1 MKEIKYTI
9 HFGKK
14 PFRVNEW
21 LYNYFNKVKGKPR
34 LYSNLYNIV
43 TGLKRK
49 NENNNISFAS
59 NPLSS
64 YIFSGYYKSDDD
76 LLRYNPH

>member
-21 LYNYFNKVKGKPR
+21 LYNYFNKVKG
-34 LYSNLYNIV
+34 NLVYIV
-43 TGLKRK
+43 IYTIL
-49 NENNNISFAS
+49 
-59 NPLSS
+59 
-64 YIFSGYYKSDDD
+64 
-76 LLRYNPH
+76 

>member
-43 TGLKRK
+43 TGLKK
-49 NENNNISFAS
+49 E
-59 NPLSS
+59 
-64 YIFSGYYKSDDD
+64 K
-76 LLRYNPH
+76 